1 LEDLLA
7 IFCVVLLLKLN
18 GDQISSGIVTRREMD
33 SQSFVHNN
41 FPSSDILVGYYV
53 M

>member
-1 LEDLLA
+1 M
-7 IFCVVLLLKLN
+7 LLLKLN
-18 GDQISSGIVTRREMD
+18 GDQISSSIIVTGCEVG

-53 M
+53 V